1 MDPEE
6 FEAMTTPEE
15 RAEMEEGDQ
24 TLVPP
29 TDGTLNAA
37 SFRWIQVWSYE

>member
-1 MDPEE
+1 MDQEE

-29 TDGTLNAA
+29 DEWNIERGFVSMDTSEEL
-37 SFRWIQVWSYE
+37 